1 MHLVPVIQLENRNCE
16 TTLQVN
22 SEAVVAFAWVRRLQN
37 TLKFHKPPWGCQDIQ
52 QNVLAIMDLAN
63 QAGAFGFLHGRF
75 AVASWLLQFN
85 TLHSSLAIASP
96 VCLSQF
102 SHHCSSLLS
111 SDEDATM
118 LAVYHISSCV
128 VVLSTFECK
137 ELCYFQKIQVS
148 SVVAC
153 FCYTAMSIIQIL
165 FFILQNEYMHWI
177 KILHS
182 CMIHFSCNMSCVKFC
197 DLFWFEIWGAF
208 VDMSNTSRWCKC
220 CCYTW
225 NNHLSL

>member
-1 MHLVPVIQLENRNCE
+1 MNL
-16 TTLQVN
+16 T
-22 SEAVVAFAWVRRLQN
+22 
-37 TLKFHKPPWGCQDIQ
+37 
-52 QNVLAIMDLAN
+52 N
-63 QAGAFGFLHGRF
+63 QAGAFGFLRGGF

-111 SDEDATM
+111 SDEEDIM
-118 LAVYHISSCV
+118 LAVYQICSCV

-137 ELCYFQKIQVS
+137 ESCYFQKIRVS

-153 FCYTAMSIIQIL
+153 FCYTAMYIIQSL
-165 FFILQNEYMHWI
+165 FFILQNEYMHCI

-182 CMIHFSCNMSCVKFC
+182 CMIRFSCNKTCVEFFY
-197 DLFWFEIWGAF
+197 LVWFEIRGAF
-208 VDMSNTSRWCKC
+208 CRHEQRLKMMRMLLI
-220 CCYTW
+220 
-225 NNHLSL
+225 HLK